1 MENEVKEIYLVEDE
15 TQESESGILGKIMV
29 GVIVAGIA
37 AGGAYLVRKLIKKR
51 KDKKEDPELCATEE
65 DDEYENEA
73 Q

>member
-15 TQESESGILGKIMV
+15 TQESGSGILGKIV
-29 GVIVAGIA
+29 GGVIA
-37 AGGAYLVRKLIKKR
+37 AGITAGATYLVVKLMKR

>member
-15 TQESESGILGKIMV
+15 TQESGSGILGKIMG

-37 AGGAYLVRKLIKKR
+37 AGGTYLVHKLVKKR

-65 DDEYENEA
+65 DDECENEA